1 MGLSGRVPRR
11 VDAVT
16 KTALMDLVVRAEA
29 GGCSTRA
36 VCRLLEL
43 SQRRLE
49 RWRRRVADGEGLDD
63 AAPGGSPVHGLTP
76 DEQDEIVAVFNEWG
90 DIDRSHRKLA
100 HRGSWL
106 GRFWADPST
115 VRRVLE
121 RRDLRFRGPKRQ
133 RRSARRPWPAW
144 VEEAPNR
151 IWIYDTTHWTRA
163 GAATTVISDVISR
176 KWIADVTSA
185 DETSIEVQAVFNR
198 ALRVEGLDEVIEQR
212 NPRSTPWDPDCDEA
226 PVLLVMSDNGPQMT
240 SGTTR
245 QFMAL
250 CWLATHFGRPGTP
263 TDQAWIESLFGHLKI
278 EQPHL
283 ELILTDLLTYGQ
295 KLAVIHRHSATR
307 TIRKTPLQRHFLARA
322 DTGRHQVLAACKQQV
337 AGSTPVSGSRKQ
349 AGQRVFFAMKRARKT
364 CPQTDLLT
372 YGPARGGIERVEP
385 GLYGSSSTL
394 ASDDVGG

>member
-1 MGLSGRVPRR
+1 
-11 VDAVT
+11 
-16 KTALMDLVVRAEA
+16 MDLVVRAEA
-29 GGCSTRA
+29 GGCSTRVA
-36 VCRLLEL
+36 CRWLEL

-121 RRDLRFRGPKRQ
+121 RRDLRFRGP
-133 RRSARRPWPAW
+133 RRHRRPARRPWPAW
-144 VEEAPNR
+144 VEQAPNR

-212 NPRSTPWDPDCDEA
+212 NPQSTPWDPDSDEA
-226 PVLLVMSDNGPQMT
+226 PVLLVMSDNGPQMS

-245 QFMAL
+245 EFMAL

-278 EQPHL
+278 EQSHL
-283 ELILTDLLTYGQ
+283 ELIEDIDVLRAELETQREHYN
-295 KLAVIHRHSATR
+295 
-307 TIRKTPLQRHFLARA
+307 TIRLHAGIGYVTPDQEHRGEGDTIRAARRDGLARA
-322 DTGRHQVLAACKQQV
+322 RQRRIAYHQSRGPQH
-337 AGSTPVSGSRKQ
+337 AG
-349 AGQRVFFAMKRARKT
+349 
-364 CPQTDLLT
+364 
-372 YGPARGGIERVEP
+372 
-385 GLYGSSSTL
+385 
-394 ASDDVGG
+394 

>member
-11 VDAVT
+11 VDAAT
-16 KTALMDLVVRAEA
+16 KTALMDLVVRAGA

-36 VCRLLEL
+36 ACRLLEV

-49 RWRRRVADGEGLDD
+49 RWRRRVADGGGLDD

-106 GRFWADPST
+106 GRFWADPCT

-121 RRDLRFRGPKRQ
+121 RRDLRLRGPKRQ

-144 VEEAPNR
+144 VAQAPNR

-163 GAATTVISDVISR
+163 GAATTVISDVVSR

-198 ALRVEGLDEVIEQR
+198 VLRVEGLDAVIEQR
-212 NPRSTPWDPDCDEA
+212 NP
-226 PVLLVMSDNGPQMT
+226 
-240 SGTTR
+240 
-245 QFMAL
+245 
-250 CWLATHFGRPGTP
+250 
-263 TDQAWIESLFGHLKI
+263 
-278 EQPHL
+278 
-283 ELILTDLLTYGQ
+283 
-295 KLAVIHRHSATR
+295 HRH
-307 TIRKTPLQRHFLARA
+307 P
-322 DTGRHQVLAACKQQV
+322 
-337 AGSTPVSGSRKQ
+337 
-349 AGQRVFFAMKRARKT
+349 M
-364 CPQTDLLT
+364 
-372 YGPARGGIERVEP
+372 GPRLR
-385 GLYGSSSTL
+385 
-394 ASDDVGG
+394 

>member
-11 VDAVT
+11 VDAAT

-36 VCRLLEL
+36 ACRLLEV

-49 RWRRRVADGEGLDD
+49 RWRRRVADGEGLHD

-121 RRDLRFRGPKRQ
+121 RRDLRLRGPKRQ

-144 VEEAPNR
+144 VAQAPNR

-163 GAATTVISDVISR
+163 GAATTVISDVVSR

-198 ALRVEGLDEVIEQR
+198 ALRVEGLDAVIEQR
-212 NPRSTPWDPDCDEA
+212 NPHGTPWDPDCDEA
-226 PVLLVMSDNGPQMT
+226 PVLLVMSDNGPQMS

-245 QFMAL
+245 EFMAL
-250 CWLATHFGRPGTP
+250 CWLATHYRRPGTP

-283 ELILTDLLTYGQ
+283 ELIEDIDVLRAELETQRERYN
-295 KLAVIHRHSATR
+295 
-307 TIRKTPLQRHFLARA
+307 TIRLHAGIGYVTPDQEHRGEGDTIRAARRDGLARA
-322 DTGRHQVLAACKQQV
+322 RQRRIAYHRNHPSREPEH
-337 AGSTPVSGSRKQ
+337 AG
-349 AGQRVFFAMKRARKT
+349 
-364 CPQTDLLT
+364 
-372 YGPARGGIERVEP
+372 
-385 GLYGSSSTL
+385 
-394 ASDDVGG
+394 